1 MAIPPTF
8 TAFFRQNKI
17 EIRRKAMNYKKVY
30 PFYFLII
37 PLVLYVGLFILPS
50 AMGLVLSFTD
60 WNAMN
65 DEIHFIGLSHF
76 KDIFTNSR
84 YVIVIVNT
92 LIFAAVTT
100 VFKNVIGFSMALA
113 LNKGFKTRNLLR
125 TIFFFPVMLSPLI
138 IGLVFKS
145 IYNPQYGIVNG
156 LLRTIGLDVLA
167 KDWLGNTAT
176 ALGAVIAVEIWRL
189 VGQNMVIYIA
199 GLQAISE
206 DYLEAADIDGA
217 GRFQKLRYVI
227 IPQML
232 PSITINLVLNL
243 IAGLKV
249 FDLVFVLTNG
259 GPARVTEV
267 LNTLVYK
274 EYSSGRYGFST
285 ALGLIMF
292 IFTCI
297 AAFSVL
303 KAMSKEED

>member
-1 MAIPPTF
+1 M
-8 TAFFRQNKI
+8 NHKKI
-17 EIRRKAMNYKKVY
+17 Y
-30 PFYFLII
+30 PSYFLII
-37 PLVLYVGLFILPS
+37 PLVLYVGLFIIPS
-50 AMGLVLSFTD
+50 AMGLALSFTD

-65 DEIHFIGLSHF
+65 DEIHFIDFSHF
-76 KDIFTNSR
+76 IDIFTDER
-84 YVIVIVNT
+84 YIIVIVNT
-92 LIFAAVTT
+92 LIFAIVTT
-100 VFKNVIGFSMALA
+100 IFKNVIGFGMALA
-113 LNKGFKTRNLLR
+113 LNKGFRTRNFLR

-145 IYNPQYGIVNG
+145 IYNPDYGVINEA
-156 LLRTIGLDVLA
+156 LRAVGLDSLA
-167 KDWLGNTAT
+167 KDWLGLTGT

-217 GRFQKLRYVI
+217 NRWQKLRYVI
-227 IPQML
+227 IPDML
-232 PSITINLVLNL
+232 PSITINLILNL

-259 GPARVTEV
+259 GPARATEV
-267 LNTLVYK
+267 LNTQVYK

-292 IFTCI
+292 VFTCI
-297 AAFSVL
+297 VAFSVL
-303 KAMSKEED
+303 KAMSREED

>member
-1 MAIPPTF
+1 M
-8 TAFFRQNKI
+8 NHKKI
-17 EIRRKAMNYKKVY
+17 Y
-30 PFYFLII
+30 PSYFLVI
-37 PLVLYVGLFILPS
+37 PLVLYVGLFIIPS

-76 KDIFTNSR
+76 KDIFTDQR
-84 YVIVIVNT
+84 YIKVIINT

-100 VFKNVIGFSMALA
+100 VFKNLIGSTMALA
-113 LNKGFKTRNLLR
+113 LNKGFKTRNFLR
-125 TIFFFPVMLSPLI
+125 TIFFFPVMLCPLI

-145 IYNPQYGIVNG
+145 IYNSQYGVINEA
-156 LLRTIGLDVLA
+156 LRAIGLDALA
-167 KDWLGNTAT
+167 KDWLGSTAT
-176 ALGAVIAVEIWRL
+176 ALIAVMAVEVWRL

-217 GRFQKLRYVI
+217 SRWQKLRYVI
-227 IPQML
+227 IPEMI

-259 GPARVTEV
+259 GPARATEV

-292 IFTCI
+292 VFTCI
-297 AAFSVL
+297 VAFSVL
-303 KAMSKEED
+303 KAMTREEE

>member
-1 MAIPPTF
+1 MDHK
-8 TAFFRQNKI
+8 KI
-17 EIRRKAMNYKKVY
+17 Y
-30 PFYFLII
+30 PSYFLII
-37 PLVLYVGLFILPS
+37 PLILYVGLFIIPS
-50 AMGLVLSFTD
+50 LMGLALSFTD
-60 WNAMN
+60 WNSMN
-65 DEIHFIGLSHF
+65 DKIHFIGFSHF
-76 KDIFTNSR
+76 IDIFTDKR
-84 YVIVIVNT
+84 YLIVIVNT
-92 LIFAAVTT
+92 LIFAVITT
-100 VFKNVIGFSMALA
+100 IFKNVIGFSMAFS
-113 LNKGFKTRNLLR
+113 LNKSFRTRNFLR

-145 IYNPQYGIVNG
+145 IYNPDYGVINEA
-156 LLRTIGLDVLA
+156 LRAVGMDSLA
-167 KDWLGNTAT
+167 KDWLGSTAT
-176 ALGAVIAVEIWRL
+176 ALAAVIAVEIWRL
-189 VGQNMVIYIA
+189 VGQNMVIYLA

-217 GRFQKLRYVI
+217 SGWQKLRYVI
-227 IPQML
+227 IPDMI

-259 GPARVTEV
+259 GPARSTEV

-297 AAFSVL
+297 VAFSVL
-303 KAMSKEED
+303 KVMTKEE

>member
-1 MAIPPTF
+1 M
-8 TAFFRQNKI
+8 NHKKI
-17 EIRRKAMNYKKVY
+17 Y
-30 PFYFLII
+30 PSYFLVI
-37 PLVLYVGLFILPS
+37 PLVLYVGLFIIPS

-76 KDIFTNSR
+76 KDIFTDQR
-84 YVIVIVNT
+84 YIKVIINT

-100 VFKNVIGFSMALA
+100 VFKNLIGFTMALA
-113 LNKGFKTRNLLR
+113 LNKGFKTRNFLR
-125 TIFFFPVMLSPLI
+125 TIFFFPVMLCPLI

-145 IYNPQYGIVNG
+145 IYNSQYGVINEA
-156 LLRTIGLDVLA
+156 LRAIGLDALA

-176 ALGAVIAVEIWRL
+176 ALIAVMAVEVWRL

-217 GRFQKLRYVI
+217 SRWQKLRYVI
-227 IPQML
+227 IPEMI

-249 FDLVFVLTNG
+249 FDLVFVLTNV
-259 GPARVTEV
+259 GPARATEV

-292 IFTCI
+292 VFTCI
-297 AAFSVL
+297 VAFSVL
-303 KAMSKEED
+303 KAMTREEE

>member
-1 MAIPPTF
+1 M
-8 TAFFRQNKI
+8 NHKKI
-17 EIRRKAMNYKKVY
+17 Y
-30 PFYFLII
+30 PSYFLIL
-37 PLVLYVGLFILPS
+37 PLVLYVGLFIIPS
-50 AMGLVLSFTD
+50 AMGLALSFTD

-76 KDIFTNSR
+76 IDIFTDER

-92 LIFAAVTT
+92 LIFAVVTT
-100 VFKNVIGFSMALA
+100 VFKNVIGFGMALA
-113 LNKGFKTRNLLR
+113 LNKGFRTRNFLR

-145 IYNPQYGIVNG
+145 IFNPDYGVINEA
-156 LLRTIGLDVLA
+156 LRAVGLDSLA
-167 KDWLGNTAT
+167 KDWLGLTGT

-217 GRFQKLRYVI
+217 SRWQKLRYVI
-227 IPQML
+227 IPDML
-232 PSITINLVLNL
+232 PSITINLILNL

-259 GPARVTEV
+259 GPARATEV
-267 LNTLVYK
+267 LNTQVYK
-274 EYSSGRYGFST
+274 EYSAGRYGFST

-292 IFTCI
+292 VFTCI
-297 AAFSVL
+297 VAFSVL
-303 KAMSKEED
+303 KAMSREED

>member
-1 MAIPPTF
+1 M
-8 TAFFRQNKI
+8 NHKKI
-17 EIRRKAMNYKKVY
+17 Y
-30 PFYFLII
+30 PSYFLII
-37 PLVLYVGLFILPS
+37 PLVLYVGLFIIPS
-50 AMGLVLSFTD
+50 FMGMVLSLTD

-65 DEIHFIGLSHF
+65 DEIHFVGLSHF
-76 KDIFTNSR
+76 VDIFTDKR
-84 YVIVIVNT
+84 YIIVIVNT
-92 LIFAAVTT
+92 VIFAIVTT
-100 VFKNVIGFSMALA
+100 IFKNVIGFSMALA
-113 LNKGFKTRNLLR
+113 LNKGFKTRNFLR

-145 IYNPQYGIVNG
+145 IYNPEYGVINEA
-156 LLRTIGLDVLA
+156 LRAIGLDGITQ
-167 KDWLGNTAT
+167 DWLGNTAT
-176 ALGAVIAVEIWRL
+176 ALAAVIAVEIWRL

-217 GRFQKLRYVI
+217 SKWQKLRYVI
-227 IPQML
+227 IPEMI

-285 ALGLIMF
+285 ALGFIMF

-297 AAFSVL
+297 VAFSVL
-303 KAMSKEED
+303 KAMSREED

>member
-1 MAIPPTF
+1 M
-8 TAFFRQNKI
+8 NHKKI
-17 EIRRKAMNYKKVY
+17 Y
-30 PFYFLII
+30 PSYFLII
-37 PLVLYVGLFILPS
+37 PLVLYVGLFIIPS
-50 AMGLVLSFTD
+50 FMGMVLSLTD

-65 DEIHFIGLSHF
+65 DEIHFVGLSHF
-76 KDIFTNSR
+76 IDIFTDER
-84 YVIVIVNT
+84 YIIVIVNT
-92 LIFAAVTT
+92 VIFAIVTT
-100 VFKNVIGFSMALA
+100 IFKNVIGFSMALA
-113 LNKGFKTRNLLR
+113 LNKGFKTRNFLR

-145 IYNPQYGIVNG
+145 IYNPEYGVINEA
-156 LLRTIGLDVLA
+156 LRAVGLDGITR
-167 KDWLGNTAT
+167 DWLGNTAT
-176 ALGAVIAVEIWRL
+176 ALAAVIAVEIWRL

-217 GRFQKLRYVI
+217 SKWQKLRYVI
-227 IPQML
+227 IPEMI

-285 ALGLIMF
+285 ALGFIMF

-297 AAFSVL
+297 VAFSVL
-303 KAMSKEED
+303 KAMSREED

>member
-1 MAIPPTF
+1 M
-8 TAFFRQNKI
+8 NHKKI
-17 EIRRKAMNYKKVY
+17 Y
-30 PFYFLII
+30 PSYFLII
-37 PLVLYVGLFILPS
+37 PLVLYVVLFIIPS
-50 AMGLVLSFTD
+50 AMGMVLSLTD

-65 DEIHFIGLSHF
+65 DEIHFIGLEHF
-76 KDIFTNSR
+76 KNIFTDER
-84 YVIVIVNT
+84 YLIVIVNT
-92 LIFAAVTT
+92 VIFAIVTT

-113 LNKGFKTRNLLR
+113 LNKSFKTRNFLR

-145 IYNPQYGIVNG
+145 IYNPEYGVINEA
-156 LLRTIGLDVLA
+156 LRAIGLDSIVH
-167 KDWLGNTAT
+167 DWLGSTAT
-176 ALGAVIAVEIWRL
+176 ALGAVIAVEVWRL

-217 GRFQKLRYVI
+217 SKWQKLRYVI
-227 IPQML
+227 IPEMI

-259 GPARVTEV
+259 GPARATEV

-285 ALGLIMF
+285 ALGFIMF

-297 AAFSVL
+297 VAFSVL
-303 KAMSKEED
+303 KAMSREEDQ

>member
-1 MAIPPTF
+1 M
-8 TAFFRQNKI
+8 NHKKI
-17 EIRRKAMNYKKVY
+17 Y
-30 PFYFLII
+30 PSYFLVI
-37 PLVLYVGLFILPS
+37 PLVLYVGLFIIPS

-76 KDIFTNSR
+76 KDIFTDQR
-84 YVIVIVNT
+84 YIKVIINT

-100 VFKNVIGFSMALA
+100 VFKNLIGFTMALA
-113 LNKGFKTRNLLR
+113 LNKGFKTRNFLR
-125 TIFFFPVMLSPLI
+125 TIFFFPVMLCPLI

-145 IYNPQYGIVNG
+145 IYNSQYGVINEA
-156 LLRTIGLDVLA
+156 LRAIGLDALA
-167 KDWLGNTAT
+167 KDWLGSTAT
-176 ALGAVIAVEIWRL
+176 ALIAVMAVEVWRL

-217 GRFQKLRYVI
+217 SRWQKLRYVI
-227 IPQML
+227 IPEMI

-259 GPARVTEV
+259 GPARATEV
-267 LNTLVYK
+267 LNALVYK

-292 IFTCI
+292 VFTCI
-297 AAFSVL
+297 VAFSVL
-303 KAMSKEED
+303 KAMTREEE